1 MRDSRSFLEL
11 RRLAYKAKRN
21 PSYWAVLH
29 DALLE
34 TFPRVYEREIAVAEN
49 RAAQR
54 GPYGP
59 QNIWFLPARL
69 TKETRR
75 YGMFHLLFEI
85 HSTDFQPPKG
95 HVTFGRE
102 PLFRGAVIVY
112 TTQEG
117 RFGQ

>member
-1 MRDSRSFLEL
+1 MSARDPRSFFEL
-11 RRLAYKAKRN
+11 RRLAYKAQR
-21 PSYWAVLH
+21 SLHYRAVLH

-34 TFPRVYEREIAVAEN
+34 SFPGAYEHMIDVAEN

-69 TKETRR
+69 TKTTRR
-75 YGMFHLLFEI
+75 YETFHLLFEI
-85 HSTDFQPPKG
+85 HSTDFEPLKG
-95 HVTFGRE
+95 HVGFARE

-112 TTQEG
+112 TTRARG
-117 RFGQ
+117 